1 MPENSPV
8 DSVVVVVNV
17 HDPDNDGPK
26 GKWQKYNC
34 SAIDDASG
42 RFVVKGNVLRVSNFA
57 IARSR
62 DDCDLC
68 ITCRL
73 PQVT

>member
-26 GKWQKYNC
+26 GKWQNYSC

-42 RFVVKGNVLRVSNFA
+42 RFVVKENVLRVSNF
-57 IARSR
+57 
-62 DDCDLC
+62 
-68 ITCRL
+68 
-73 PQVT
+73 P